1 MERISVKPFIKWA
14 GGKGQLLKEIKK
26 LYPFENKK
34 IDKYAEPFI
43 GGGAV
48 LFDILTN
55 YDIKKAYIS
64 DVNKELINI
73 YKVIQNKA
81 EELITFLK
89 KFEEDYLPLEN
100 EERKEYYLQKREE
113 YNNWKK
119 RYNAEN
125 IEEMGAA
132 LFIFLNKTCFN
143 GLYRVNKKGEFNVP
157 MGAYKK
163 PLICDEENLRNI
175 SILLKNVEIICAD
188 YTKSENFIDE
198 NTLVYFDPPY
208 RPLTE
213 TASFTSYTEFSF
225 NDEEQIRLAEFI
237 KTLNS
242 KNIKVILSNSDPK
255 NVNQDDNFFDDLYKG
270 FNIRRIGAS
279 RMINSKGSSRG
290 KITELLIN
298 NF

>member
-26 LYPFENKK
+26 IYPFENKK

-81 EELITFLK
+81 EDLITFLK

-270 FNIRRIGAS
+270 FNIRRIEAS

>member
-26 LYPFENKK
+26 IYPFENKK

-81 EELITFLK
+81 EDLITFLK

>member
-125 IEEMGAA
+125 IDEMGAA

-242 KNIKVILSNSDPK
+242 KNIKAILSNSDPK

>member
-81 EELITFLK
+81 EDLITFLK

>member
-26 LYPFENKK
+26 IYPFENKK

-81 EELITFLK
+81 EDLITFLK

-100 EERKEYYLQKREE
+100 EERKEYYIQKREE

-270 FNIRRIGAS
+270 FNIRRIRAS